1 MNISIAEL
9 IKAYPEY
16 KGYSINY
23 IKTVNFGLVEE
34 VMTTL
39 INPITGVIDLQ
50 TISFVN
56 KESMTSQVIAV
67 DPVPQ
72 PTL

>member
-16 KGYSINY
+16 KGYSINF

>member
-16 KGYSINY
+16 KGHSINY

-50 TISFVN
+50 MISFVN